1 MTTDKL
7 DDTVIQMPDSALSL
21 TPQFDAL
28 PILAP
33 SPVPVIDP
41 AALGEILGDSLFGD
55 VIEMADLIP
64 HLLGPEPGGHEPPA
78 DSAPAVVETGGEGV
92 AASLPFAILFEDDG
106 SSGHGAV

>member
-1 MTTDKL
+1 MP
-7 DDTVIQMPDSALSL
+7 VITPDSEQALL
-21 TPQFDAL
+21 IDAL

-33 SPVPVIDP
+33 SPVPVVE
-41 AALGEILGDSLFGD
+41 LGEILGDSLFGD